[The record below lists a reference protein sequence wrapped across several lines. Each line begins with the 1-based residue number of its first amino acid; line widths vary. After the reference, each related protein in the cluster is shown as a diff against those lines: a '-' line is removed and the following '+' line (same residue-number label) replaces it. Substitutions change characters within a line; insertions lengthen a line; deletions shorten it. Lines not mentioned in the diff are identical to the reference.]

1 MLFAPLK
8 YIHLL
13 AVIVWLGGMVFSHFF
28 LRPAVQTLE
37 PSVRVPLMHAVLR
50 RFFAAML
57 VTVLVVLLSGLGM
70 VASVYQ
76 MAAMADLQ
84 FQMPLSWK
92 VMAAL
97 GLVMAALFGHIRFAL
112 FKRLDRAVQAA
123 DWPAGGKALA
133 SIRFWVA
140 ANLAIG
146 VVIVTVLRLSA

>member
-1 MLFAPLK
+1 
-8 YIHLL
+8 
-13 AVIVWLGGMVFSHFF
+13 MVFSHFF

-76 MAAMADLQ
+76 MAAMADLT
-84 FQMPLSWK
+84 FTMPLSWK

-112 FKRLDRAVQAA
+112 FKRLDRAVQAG

-133 SIRFWVA
+133 SIRVWVA
-140 ANLAIG
+140 ANLALG
-146 VVIVTVLRLSA
+146 VAVVTALRLSV

>member
-13 AVIVWLGGMVFSHFF
+13 AVIVWLGGMAFSHFF

-37 PSVRVPLMHAVLR
+37 PAVRVPLMHAVLQ

-57 VTVLVVLLSGLGM
+57 VTVAVVLLSGLGM

-76 MAAMADLQ
+76 MAAQAELQ

-92 VMAAL
+92 LMAVL
-97 GLVMAALFGHIRFAL
+97 GLVMAGIFGHIRFAL
-112 FKRLDRAVQAA
+112 FKRLHAAVQTA

-140 ANLAIG
+140 ANLALG
-146 VVIVTVLRLSA
+146 VAIITALRLA

>member
-37 PSVRVPLMHAVLR
+37 PAVRVPLMHAVLR

-76 MAAMADLQ
+76 MAASTDLT

-92 VMAAL
+92 VMSAL

-140 ANLAIG
+140 TNLAIG
-146 VVIVTVLRLSA
+146 VVIVTVLRLGA

>member
-8 YIHLL
+8 YLHLL

-76 MAAMADLQ
+76 MAAMADLK
-84 FQMPLSWK
+84 FHMPLSWK

-123 DWPAGGKALA
+123 DWPAGGQALA

>member
-13 AVIVWLGGMVFSHFF
+13 AVILWLGGMAFSHFF
-28 LRPAVQTLE
+28 LRPAVQALE
-37 PSVRVPLMHAVLR
+37 PAARVQLMHGVLQ

-57 VTVLVVLLSGLGM
+57 VTVAVVLLSGLGM

-76 MAAMADLQ
+76 MAAQSGLQ

-92 VMAAL
+92 VMTVL
-97 GLVMAALFGHIRFAL
+97 GLVMAAIFGHIRFAL
-112 FKRLDRAVQAA
+112 FKRLDRAVQAG

-133 SIRFWVA
+133 GIRVWVA

-146 VVIVTVLRLSA
+146 VAIVTALRLAV

>member
-76 MAAMADLQ
+76 MAAMADLT
-84 FQMPLSWK
+84 FQMPLAWK

-112 FKRLDRAVQAA
+112 FQRLDRAVQAA

-140 ANLAIG
+140 ANLAMG